1 MSTRHTDIAAAA
13 ADLQDSLLLP
23 TFTGQ
28 QMPVQLNHS
37 LAHLPDYK
45 QAQLRDISA
54 IIQQAVNPEKIILF
68 GSHAT
73 GRWVEHRYA
82 EQGTVYEYISD
93 YDLLVIT
100 RPGDTR
106 PDYEVQDL
114 IENRCVYKTPVTVI
128 VHDIDFV
135 NKMLSEGQYFFTDIE
150 QEGILLYDAGT
161 QPLAERRPLSPQEA
175 KAIAQEYFEQWFE
188 SAKGFLHLTRYCLTE
203 NQLKI
208 GAFNLH
214 QATERTYNAII
225 LVHTGY
231 KPKTHNLDK
240 LKRLCKRFSEAL
252 DAVFPNNSAAEKHL
266 FDLLKRG
273 YIDARYKKDY
283 AISQEELALLI
294 ERVARLQSIAADL
307 CTQKIAGFD
316 T

>member
-1 MSTRHTDIAAAA
+1 MSTLYTHNVATTEL
-13 ADLQDSLLLP
+13 LQDSLLLP

-45 QAQLRDISA
+45 QAQLREISA

-175 KAIAQEYFEQWFE
+175 KAVAQDYFEQWFKSGE
-188 SAKGFLHLTRYCLTE
+188 SFLKGSKYYAAE
-203 NQLKI
+203 NELKL
-208 GAFNLH
+208 GAFMLH

-283 AISQEELALLI
+283 AISQQELALLI